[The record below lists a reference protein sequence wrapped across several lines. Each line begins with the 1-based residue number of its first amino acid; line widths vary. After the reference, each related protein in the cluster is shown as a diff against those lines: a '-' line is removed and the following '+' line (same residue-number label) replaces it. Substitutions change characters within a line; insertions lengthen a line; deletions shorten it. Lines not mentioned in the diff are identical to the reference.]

1 VLSNSWSYIDQYAD
15 YDNIRQAI
23 TRARTQGRDGNDA
36 VVVFAS
42 GNFNQLYSGV
52 AFPANVNGVVT
63 VGAINNQGLI
73 WNYSSRGPEID
84 LVAPSGDV
92 NLLGDVYTTDRTGSL
107 GYTTG
112 KYVFTFGGTSAACP
126 QVAGVAALALS
137 LQPDLSESQLVSYL
151 TTNATDIGVTGFDN
165 TYGFGLVS
173 ASKTIQSILN
183 DSYSTAING
192 RSKICNSEESS
203 YSLTGIPPGTTISVA
218 GETSLRKP
226 LPLTGGRNEWY
237 TAKKGC
243 PDIQDSPYKNPPG

>member
-1 VLSNSWSYIDQYAD
+1 MLSNSWSYIDQYAD

-23 TRARTQGRDGNDA
+23 TRARTQGRDGNGA

-92 NLLGDVYTTDRTGSL
+92 NLLGDVYTADRTGSL

-203 YSLTGIPPGTTISVA
+203 YSLTGIPPGTT
-218 GETSLRKP
+218 
-226 LPLTGGRNEWY
+226 
-237 TAKKGC
+237 
-243 PDIQDSPYKNPPG
+243 QFQ